1 MAYYYHHGLL
11 LLCNLRCARDARK
24 REDVGCTIL
33 LLGYSM
39 LTNQR
44 RRGSLEGQQTPVPF
58 STLVQHPELRHI
70 GSNQR

>member
-1 MAYYYHHGLL
+1 MDSFSFVTSGALEMPVNVKML
-11 LLCNLRCARDARK
+11 
-24 REDVGCTIL
+24 VVPFL
-33 LLGYSM
+33 LLGYSI